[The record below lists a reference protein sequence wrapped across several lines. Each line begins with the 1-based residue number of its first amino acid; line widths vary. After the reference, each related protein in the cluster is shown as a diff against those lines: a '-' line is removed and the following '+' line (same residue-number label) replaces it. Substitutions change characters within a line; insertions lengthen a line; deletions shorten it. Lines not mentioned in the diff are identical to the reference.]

1 LIEDLLKKSNSEFIK
16 KELRPFLQIPS
27 NTRNRKGIDKAKDF
41 IVNYISEFCENIKEF
56 EGEINPLIL
65 AKIRGNTE
73 KSLLIYMMYD
83 TQPISEEKSWISVPF
98 GAEIKILP
106 EPLDVLGECII
117 ARGAYN
123 SKTPLICFLNIVKLL
138 KEKDQLPLSLILLF
152 DGEEEIG
159 SPSLLKFL
167 ESNKGVFENCID
179 AYYPA
184 IKQDLNG
191 RLVLKLGYKG
201 ILSLTIKVNSFPNK
215 EPHSA
220 FSAMI
225 PNPAT
230 DLISLL
236 NSIYTNNEFQIN
248 CLKEPYILSMEE
260 NSIIEDLIKILDIEK
275 IKKKAGIVQTIE
287 EDKKKAF
294 IDYLFK
300 PTFNVSTLKSGYLE
314 EGTKNM
320 VANQAICNLDIR
332 FAHNITVDEIFKE
345 IKEKVNE
352 FSIKSK
358 CNIELIKNIGYE
370 GSRVEKD
377 SRLVNSLIE
386 SSKILGV
393 STEIWPL
400 SAAAA
405 PLSKIKNEF
414 EWLNFIVGCL
424 GIGGYA
430 HAPNEFVKLDSI
442 IKTRLSIFHFLT
454 KYSDLYSKTK

>member
-1 LIEDLLKKSNSEFIK
+1 MIEDLIKKSNSEFIEN
-16 KELRPFLQIPS
+16 ELRPFLQIPS
-27 NTRNRKGIDKAKDF
+27 NTLNRKGIDKAKNF
-41 IVNYISEFCENIKEF
+41 IITYTSGFCEDVKEYK
-56 EGEINPLIL
+56 GDYNPLIL
-65 AKIRGNTE
+65 AKVKGNSD
-73 KSLLIYMMYD
+73 KFLLIYMMYD
-83 TQPISEEKSWISVPF
+83 TQPISEEKSWISLPF

-138 KEKDQLPLSLILLF
+138 KEKDQLPLSLLLLF

-159 SPSLLKFL
+159 SPSLLQFL
-167 ESNKGVFENCID
+167 ENNKNVFENCID

-201 ILSLTIKVNSFPNK
+201 ILSLTLKVNSLPNK
-215 EPHSA
+215 EAHSA

-236 NSIYTNNEFQIN
+236 NSIYTNNQFLIN
-248 CLKEPYILSMEE
+248 SLREPYTLTMEE

-287 EDKKKAF
+287 EDKKRAF

-320 VANQAICNLDIR
+320 VANQAVCNIDIR

-352 FSIKSK
+352 FSKKSK
-358 CNIELIKNIGYE
+358 CKIELIKNIGYE

-377 SRLVNSLIE
+377 SILVNSLIE

-414 EWLNFIVGCL
+414 EWLNFIVGSL

-430 HAPNEFVKLDSI
+430 HAPNEFVILDSI
-442 IKTRLSIFHFLT
+442 IKTRLSIYYFLKT
-454 KYSDLYSKTK
+454 YASLYSKVS

>member
-1 LIEDLLKKSNSEFIK
+1 LIEDLIKQSNSEFIEN
-16 KELRPFLQIPS
+16 ELRPFLQIPS
-27 NTRNRKGIDKAKDF
+27 NTLNRKGIDKAKDF
-41 IVNYISEFCENIKEF
+41 IIAYTSAFCEEVKEYK
-56 EGEINPLIL
+56 GDYNPLIL
-65 AKIRGNTE
+65 VKIKGNSN
-73 KSLLIYMMYD
+73 KFLLIYMMYD
-83 TQPISEEKSWISVPF
+83 TQPINDDKNWVSSPF
-98 GAEIKILP
+98 GAEIRILP
-106 EPLDVLGECII
+106 EPLNVLGECII

-138 KEKDQLPLSLILLF
+138 KEKNQLPLSLLLIF

-167 ESNKGVFENCID
+167 DYNKKIFENCID

-184 IKQDLNG
+184 IKQDING

-201 ILSLTIKVNSFPNK
+201 ILSLTIKINSFPNK

-225 PNPAT
+225 PNPAI

-236 NSIYTNNEFQIN
+236 NSIYNNHEFQIN
-248 CLKEPYILSMEE
+248 CLKEPYTLTMEE

-287 EDKKKAF
+287 EDKKTAF

-320 VANQAICNLDIR
+320 VANQAVCNIDIR

-352 FSIKSK
+352 FSKKSK

-377 SRLVNSLIE
+377 SILVNSLIE
-386 SSKILGV
+386 SSSILGV

-442 IKTRLSIFHFLT
+442 IKTRLSIYYFLKT
-454 KYSDLYSKTK
+454 YSSFYSKIS

>member
-1 LIEDLLKKSNSEFIK
+1 MIEELIKQSNSEFIEN
-16 KELRPFLQIPS
+16 ELRPFLRIPS
-27 NTRNRKGIDKAKDF
+27 YTLNRKGIDNAKDF
-41 IVNYISEFCENIKEF
+41 INAYISEFCEDIKEYK
-56 EGEINPLIL
+56 GDYNPLII
-65 AKIRGNTE
+65 ATVKGNTD
-73 KSLLIYMMYD
+73 KFLLIYMMYD
-83 TQPISEEKSWISVPF
+83 TQPISEEKSWISLPF

-123 SKTPLICFLNIVKLL
+123 SKTPLICFLNIIKLL
-138 KEKDQLPLSLILLF
+138 KEKDHLPLSLMLLF

-167 ESNKGVFENCID
+167 ENNKKIFEDCID

-191 RLVLKLGYKG
+191 RFVLKLGYKG
-201 ILSLTIKVNSFPNK
+201 ILSLTIKINSENK

-248 CLKEPYILSMEE
+248 CLREPYILTMEE
-260 NSIIEDLIKILDIEK
+260 NSIIEDLIEVLDIEK

-287 EDKKKAF
+287 VDKKKAF

-300 PTFNVSTLKSGYLE
+300 STFNISTLKSGYLE

-320 VANQAICNLDIR
+320 VANQAICKIDIR

-352 FSIKSK
+352 FTKKSK

-377 SRLVNSLIE
+377 SILVKSLIE

-405 PLSKIKNEF
+405 PLSKIKYEF

-430 HAPNEFVKLDSI
+430 HAPNEFVQLDSI
-442 IKTRLSIFHFLT
+442 NSTRLSIFHFLT
-454 KYSDLYSKTK
+454 KYSELYSKTR